1 MRFEPPS
8 NRRLTWTWL
17 VLVALTVASMVGGR
31 ATAGDPRPLGIWAV
45 VVVLAITTVKAAQV
59 LLNFL
64 NLRAA
69 SGGWRQG
76 FLVAIFLINAAIALI
91 YAFTP

>member
-1 MRFEPPS
+1 MHFQSPS

-17 VLVALTVASMVGGR
+17 VLVGLTLASMVGGR
-31 ATAGDPRPLGIWAV
+31 ATAGDPHPLGVWVV

-76 FLVAIFLINAAIALI
+76 FLVAVFLINATIALI